1 MSGTVQRNLRGG
13 YDRAPAIRIR
23 DKHQA
28 LNRSV
33 CLPSALGEGTSAYQS
48 EGERDACYF
57 LHHCDFLFASGAPSQ
72 FLRIRTAEP
81 LCSKHTLPVSV
92 LIG

>member
-1 MSGTVQRNLRGG
+1 VW
-13 YDRAPAIRIR
+13 
-23 DKHQA
+23 
-28 LNRSV
+28 
-33 CLPSALGEGTSAYQS
+33 LPSALREGTSAYQS

-57 LHHCDFLFASGAPSQ
+57 LRHCDFLSTSSAPSQ
-72 FLRIRTAEP
+72 FLRIRIAEP